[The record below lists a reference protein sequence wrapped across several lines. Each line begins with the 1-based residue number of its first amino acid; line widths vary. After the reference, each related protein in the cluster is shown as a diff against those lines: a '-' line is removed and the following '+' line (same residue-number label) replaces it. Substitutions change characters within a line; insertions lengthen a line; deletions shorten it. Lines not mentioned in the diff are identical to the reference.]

1 MEKQFNFGAAYIF
14 EMGTQLSKQLHDGGI
29 EEQAILSV
37 FVGKDEFK
45 KIDEDLFYRNR
56 KDEEEKFIPSE
67 GEIDINFDL
76 VKIKIKER
84 QN

>member
-14 EMGTQLSKQLHDGGI
+14 EMGTRLSKQLHDGGI